1 MPHRFGYVR
10 LDVVTM
16 RSPAMKTRIVRKTA
30 TALVTLGVAAG
41 VLGVG
46 WAGSA
51 GADIPKRVGTQVT
64 PPPPGSGVVVIVE
77 EPQPI
82 GPRSL
87 T

>member
-1 MPHRFGYVR
+1 
-10 LDVVTM
+10 
-16 RSPAMKTRIVRKTA
+16 MKTHIVRKTA

-46 WAGSA
+46 WSGSA
-51 GADIPKRVGTQVT
+51 GADIPKKVGTQVAT
-64 PPPPGSGVVVIVE
+64 PPPPGSGVVVVVE

>member
-1 MPHRFGYVR
+1 MK
-10 LDVVTM
+10 VTGT
-16 RSPAMKTRIVRKTA
+16 RSRIVRRSA
-30 TALVTLGVAAG
+30 TALLTVGLAAG

-46 WAGSA
+46 WSASA
-51 GADIPKRVGTQVT
+51 GADLPKRVGTQVAP
-64 PPPPGSGVVVIVE
+64 PPPPGSGVVVIVGGE

>member
-1 MPHRFGYVR
+1 
-10 LDVVTM
+10 
-16 RSPAMKTRIVRKTA
+16 MKTRIVRKTA

-46 WAGSA
+46 WSGSA
-51 GADIPKRVGTQVT
+51 GADLPKRVSTQVAT

>member
-1 MPHRFGYVR
+1 
-10 LDVVTM
+10 
-16 RSPAMKTRIVRKTA
+16 MKTRIVRKTA

-46 WAGSA
+46 WSGSA
-51 GADIPKRVGTQVT
+51 GADIPKRVGTQIAT
-64 PPPPGSGVVVIVE
+64 PPPPGTGVVVIVGE

>member
-1 MPHRFGYVR
+1 
-10 LDVVTM
+10 
-16 RSPAMKTRIVRKTA
+16 MKTRIVRKSA
-30 TALVTLGVAAG
+30 TVLVTLGIAAG

-46 WAGSA
+46 WSGSA
-51 GADIPKRVGTQVT
+51 GADLPTRVGTQTAT
-64 PPPPGSGVVVIVE
+64 PPPPGSGVTVVVE

>member
-1 MPHRFGYVR
+1 
-10 LDVVTM
+10 
-16 RSPAMKTRIVRKTA
+16 MKTRIVRKSA
-30 TALVTLGVAAG
+30 TALVTLGLAAG

-46 WAGSA
+46 WSGSA
-51 GADIPKRVGTQVT
+51 GADLPKRVATQT
-64 PPPPGSGVVVIVE
+64 ATAPPPGSGVVVVVGE

>member
-1 MPHRFGYVR
+1 
-10 LDVVTM
+10 
-16 RSPAMKTRIVRKTA
+16 MKTHIVRKTA

-46 WAGSA
+46 WSGSA
-51 GADIPKRVGTQVT
+51 GADIPKRVGTQVAP
-64 PPPPGSGVVVIVE
+64 PPPPGSGVVVVVE

>member
-1 MPHRFGYVR
+1 
-10 LDVVTM
+10 
-16 RSPAMKTRIVRKTA
+16 MKTPQTRSRIVRKSA
-30 TALVTLGVAAG
+30 TVLLTVGLAAG

-46 WAGSA
+46 WSGSA
-51 GADIPKRVGTQVT
+51 GADIPKRVGTQIAT
-64 PPPPGSGVVVIVE
+64 PPPPGSGVIVVVE